1 VAGAAAGA
9 AARARVGV
17 AVDWELIESNWREFQ
32 RNAQSRW
39 TKLSREDLEAIAGQR
54 EKLVAK
60 LRERYGFDA
69 QQAEQELAAW
79 QAALRKVNPF
89 R

>member
-1 VAGAAAGA
+1 M
-9 AARARVGV
+9 
-17 AVDWELIESNWREFQ
+17 DWDLIESNWREFQ
-32 RNAQSRW
+32 RNAHSRW
-39 TKLSREDLEAIAGQR
+39 TRLSREDLEAVAGQR

-69 QQAEQELAAW
+69 QQAELELAAW

>member
-1 VAGAAAGA
+1 M
-9 AARARVGV
+9 
-17 AVDWELIESNWREFQ
+17 DWDLIESNWREFQ
-32 RNAQSRW
+32 RNAHGRW
-39 TKLSREDLEAIAGQR
+39 TRLSREDLEAVGGQR

-60 LRERYGFDA
+60 LRERYGFDD

>member
-1 VAGAAAGA
+1 M
-9 AARARVGV
+9 
-17 AVDWELIESNWREFQ
+17 DWELIESNWREFQ
-32 RNAQSRW
+32 GNAQSRW
-39 TKLSREDLEAIAGQR
+39 PKLSRADLEAIAGQR
-54 EKLVAK
+54 KNLIAK
-60 LRERYGFDA
+60 LREVYGFDE